1 MEKSDF
7 LIKTIKETLWQYTF
21 FNDLY
26 FHFNKHS
33 VNIQIKKLSI
43 ESSDLKISNGRDAT
57 LEYER
62 FLLEKHEVER
72 KMIKKELL
80 KYNQDDLKKTKFIYD
95 ILKKRV

>member
-1 MEKSDF
+1 
-7 LIKTIKETLWQYTF
+7 
-21 FNDLY
+21 
-26 FHFNKHS
+26 
-33 VNIQIKKLSI
+33 LSI